1 MTTPP
6 RQVLPGTVYLVTRR
20 CAQREFLLKPTD
32 LTTAV
37 FEYVLAV
44 AAQRSGVCL
53 HAACVLSS
61 HYHLVLTDPQAALP
75 RFCQL
80 LDGLLARVLNASYGR
95 WESFWAPA
103 SYSAVELVTA
113 EDVLDKIAYALA
125 NPAAAGLVV
134 HAADW
139 PGLWTSPERIGGA
152 AEIVARPE
160 VFFSKAGT
168 MPERATLTFSVP
180 VAFDSPSA
188 FRNAV
193 RARLS
198 ALEQKAADDLA
209 AQGRRALGLRRLR
222 MQKRTDRPAPG
233 EPRRELN
240 PRVACK
246 DEEKRREALG
256 RLVQFRSAYRAAL
269 QRLRDGARRVVFPS
283 GTYLLRVHLGIACAA
298 A

>member
-20 CAQREFLLKPTD
+20 CTQREFLLKPTER
-32 LTTAV
+32 TTSI
-37 FEYVLAV
+37 FTYLLAV
-44 AAQRSGVCL
+44 AARRTGIRL

-61 HYHLVLTDPQAALP
+61 HYHLVLTDPHAALP

-80 LDGLLARVLNASYGR
+80 LDGLVARVLNATYGR
-95 WESFWAPA
+95 WESFWGPA
-103 SYSAVELVTA
+103 SYSAVELVTPG
-113 EDVLDKIAYALA
+113 DVVEKIAYTLA
-125 NPAAAGLVV
+125 NPAAAGLVA
-134 HAADW
+134 HGAEW

-152 AEIVARPE
+152 AELVARPG
-160 VFFSKAGT
+160 VFFSKTGT
-168 MPERATLTFSVP
+168 MPERAALTFSVP
-180 VAFDSPSA
+180 AGFDSPDA
-188 FRNAV
+188 FRDAV

-198 ALEQKAADDLA
+198 ALEREAAEELA
-209 AQGRRALGLRRLR
+209 AQGRRFLGLHKLRR
-222 MQKRTDRPAPG
+222 QKHTDRPAPG
-233 EPRRELN
+233 ESRRKLN

-269 QRLRDGARRVVFPS
+269 QRLRDGARRVVFPP
-283 GTYLLRVHLGIACAA
+283 GTYLLRVHLGVACAA